1 MMKRLLLLSPFV
13 LICTE
18 LIAQSFDTLRI
29 PYGQPDILSIVPDAR
44 TGAMGYG
51 GVALSAD
58 ANATYI
64 NPSKLASAEKDFGAS
79 ASYFRWL
86 PALLDGYWVG
96 YASAYKKL
104 GEKQAIAA
112 SVQYF
117 NYERWQL
124 NGATKQAEDLAIS
137 ASYSRQLGKNFSMG
151 ATLKYISSDMGYAS
165 VNAGTI
171 KKGQSVAADISAFYR
186 KQVAGGEGG
195 EDFNWSLGAIASN
208 LGNKIDFG
216 SSGKYFLP
224 AKLRIGGGL
233 SYTATGKHRI
243 NVIADLSKLMVPT
256 PSARQSGQDGS
267 VLRSALRSF
276 SDAPGGFK
284 EEIQEIMFSVGAE
297 YWYNN
302 VVALR
307 GGYYGESRQKR
318 DQQFVTVGAGARI
331 FRNFNADLAY
341 NFSLKQ
347 GRSVMETLRTTV
359 SFYIPGKKG

>member
-1 MMKRLLLLSPFV
+1 
-13 LICTE
+13 
-18 LIAQSFDTLRI
+18 
-29 PYGQPDILSIVPDAR
+29 
-44 TGAMGYG
+44 MGYA
-51 GVALSAD
+51 GVALSPD

-64 NPSKLASAEKDFGAS
+64 NPAKLASATNDFGAS
-79 ASYFRWL
+79 ASFFRWL
-86 PALLDGYWVG
+86 PALVDDYWIG

-104 GEKQAIAA
+104 GEKQAISA

-117 NYERWQL
+117 DYETWL
-124 NGATKQAEDLAIS
+124 INGDTKQLADLAIS
-137 ASYSRQLGKNFSMG
+137 AAYSRQLGKNFSMG
-151 ATLKYISSDMGYAS
+151 ATLKYISSDLGYAY

-171 KKGQSVAADISAFYR
+171 KKGQSVAADISAYYH
-186 KQVAGGEGG
+186 KQVTGGQSG
-195 EDFNWSLGAIASN
+195 EDFNWSLGVIASN

-243 NVIADLSKLMVPT
+243 NLVADLSKLMVPT
-256 PSARQSGQDGS
+256 PTASQNGQNGA
-267 VLRSALRSF
+267 VLKGALRSF

-284 EEIQEIMFSVGAE
+284 EEMQEIMFSVGAE
-297 YWYNN
+297 YWYKN

-307 GGYYGESRQKR
+307 GGYYGENQKKAG
-318 DQQFVTVGAGARI
+318 QQIITVGAGARI

-341 NFSLKQ
+341 IIPLKE
-347 GRSVMETLRTTV
+347 GSPLAETLRTTV